1 MLTTQAIYHFIYY
14 WSENQYLLYFRNLLL
29 FPIYL
34 CALIALFVACCTVA
48 ILNCI
53 YHYFYYWSENQFIL
67 LLVRETLYYCDIIL

>member
-14 WSENQYLLYFRNLLL
+14 WSENQFALLEEFTIIPYLSLH
-29 FPIYL
+29 
-34 CALIALFVACCTVA
+34 ALIALFVACCTVA

-67 LLVRETLYYCDIIL
+67 LLVREMLYYCDIIL